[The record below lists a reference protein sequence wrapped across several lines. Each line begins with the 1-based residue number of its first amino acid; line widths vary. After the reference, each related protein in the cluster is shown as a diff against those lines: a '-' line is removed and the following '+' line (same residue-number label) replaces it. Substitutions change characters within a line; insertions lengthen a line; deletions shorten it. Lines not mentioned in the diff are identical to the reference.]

1 MKTRRSLCPVST
13 SFQFVLGG
21 LMISELSLNPQGGE
35 QGSANHGTWQPR
47 SACLGSTTTRDH
59 APARLTVGACV
70 AFPSGKSVG
79 IPIYG
84 FRSSIPCPLMPLST
98 LRRQPRDCLRKTQSQ
113 ADRYPFP
120 VRLFH
125 SLLHAGLSR
134 RTTWHGFPSSP
145 FPLPTRLTGPAGVER
160 FRPRPV
166 KVPVCGSCSNLS

>member
-1 MKTRRSLCPVST
+1 MPQSLKCALGLPGPVS
-13 SFQFVLGG
+13 
-21 LMISELSLNPQGGE
+21 
-35 QGSANHGTWQPR
+35 
-47 SACLGSTTTRDH
+47 ACRDH
-59 APARLTVGACV
+59 RRCLPVLVHAVSQRAWGLRLRGIMRRLALPSAPVWPS
-70 AFPSGKSVG
+70 PSGKSVG

-98 LRRQPRDCLRKTQSQ
+98 LRRQPRDCLRKTQGQ

-160 FRPRPV
+160 FGLARSRCQCA
-166 KVPVCGSCSNLS
+166 VPVQI